1 MQMKHAQKW
10 FVRIP
15 LAAIVFSIA
24 AVLPAAN
31 ADKPDSSDKGTMA
44 EPKPERVSEPA
55 NLLKNPGFEE
65 TEKRAEGRLFAKGWN
80 LHQYTA
86 DLDVSLDQESSHD
99 GKNSLRI
106 SVNVPREKL
115 GAAVQQTIKGIKPGN
130 AYKLSG
136 WVKTKDLKKGG
147 APGTVCI
154 QLSFM
159 NDKDQREKLY
169 TAYSGNTDAWQEI
182 SCTGKAPDA
191 AVSVQVTC
199 IWGDGNSDGIMWF
212 DDLNLVEL
220 Q

>member
-1 MQMKHAQKW
+1 MQIRRASEW
-10 FVRIP
+10 FVWVP
-15 LAAIVFSIA
+15 VVAIVFSIA
-24 AVLPAAN
+24 ATLPAAN
-31 ADKPDSSDKGTMA
+31 ADKPDSGDKGTTVKPIT
-44 EPKPERVSEPA
+44 EPV

-65 TEKRAEGRLFAKGWN
+65 TEKRADGRLFAKGWN
-80 LHQYTA
+80 LHQYSA

-115 GAAVQQTIKGIKPGN
+115 GAAVQQTVKGIKPGN

-147 APGTVCI
+147 APGAVCI

-169 TAYSGNTDAWQEI
+169 TAYSGNTDTWQEI

-191 AVSVQVTC
+191 AISVQVTC

-212 DDLNLVEL
+212 DDLNLLEM